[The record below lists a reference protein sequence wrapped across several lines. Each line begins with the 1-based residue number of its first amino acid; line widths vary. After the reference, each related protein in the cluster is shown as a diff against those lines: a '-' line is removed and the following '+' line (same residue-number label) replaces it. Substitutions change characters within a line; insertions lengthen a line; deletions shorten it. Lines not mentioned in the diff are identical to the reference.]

1 MSCSE
6 KVVIPMQKQTTGSS
20 GESWSP
26 TLGDGKEKLSSLS
39 LGKINHFSP
48 HIQLYDATYEEK
60 NTRITQ
66 RPSHHASVIISTM

>member
-1 MSCSE
+1 
-6 KVVIPMQKQTTGSS
+6 MQKHTTGSS

-26 TLGDGKEKLSSLS
+26 TLGDRKEKLSSFT
-39 LGKINHFSP
+39 LGKINHFST

-66 RPSHHASVIISTM
+66 RPSHHASVIINKM